1 MRVFDFDN
9 TIYDG
14 ESVIDFYLFSLR
26 RNPKV
31 ARYVPVVLYH
41 LLRYK
46 LGRTTMADLEQ
57 AGRKYAA
64 QYLSSFDDPEG
75 LVRDFWDGHIRK
87 IKAWYHPEKVM
98 ELTSLLVSGR
108 EYDRAGR
115 TLDQQISYLKSVY
128 GAHIQVLHNPEM
140 NVASAR
146 IRDMAARGEDI
157 GELVPG
163 AVAAYIREHR
173 LYQESR

>member
-31 ARYVPVVLYH
+31 ARYVPVVLNH

-46 LGRTTMADLEQ
+46 LGRTTMADLAQ

-64 QYLSSFDDPEG
+64 QYLGSFDDPEG
-75 LVRDFWDGHIRK
+75 LIRDFWDGHMRK
-87 IKAWYHPEKVM
+87 IKAWYHPEKDDVIVTASLNLIM
-98 ELTSLLVSGR
+98 DEVCRRLGVQHCICSVVDRQTLTV
-108 EYDRAGR
+108 EYINFSAN
-115 TLDQQISYLKSVY
+115 KVY
-128 GAHIQVLHNPEM
+128 AF
-140 NVASAR
+140 R
-146 IRDMAARGEDI
+146 
-157 GELVPG
+157 
-163 AVAAYIREHR
+163 
-173 LYQESR
+173 

>member
-64 QYLSSFDDPEG
+64 QYLSSLTTQRGWSGTFGTGICARSKPG
-75 LVRDFWDGHIRK
+75 ITRK
-87 IKAWYHPEKVM
+87 
-98 ELTSLLVSGR
+98 
-108 EYDRAGR
+108 R
-115 TLDQQISYLKSVY
+115 T
-128 GAHIQVLHNPEM
+128 M
-140 NVASAR
+140 
-146 IRDMAARGEDI
+146 
-157 GELVPG
+157 
-163 AVAAYIREHR
+163 
-173 LYQESR
+173 

>member
-57 AGRKYAA
+57 AGRKHAA

-75 LVRDFWDGHIRK
+75 LVRDFWDGHMRPSRQHLYRVGFFIFLLYSSSEESLSTARK
-87 IKAWYHPEKVM
+87 ASWG
-98 ELTSLLVSGR
+98 TS
-108 EYDRAGR
+108 
-115 TLDQQISYLKSVY
+115 T
-128 GAHIQVLHNPEM
+128 
-140 NVASAR
+140 
-146 IRDMAARGEDI
+146 
-157 GELVPG
+157 
-163 AVAAYIREHR
+163 
-173 LYQESR
+173 

>member
-87 IKAWYHPEKVM
+87 IKAWYHPEKDDVIVLM
-98 ELTSLLVSGR
+98 GKGHETYQILKNGTIHLDER
-108 EYDRAGR
+108 EVVAEA
-115 TLDQQISYLKSVY
+115 LKS
-128 GAHIQVLHNPEM
+128 IK
-140 NVASAR
+140 
-146 IRDMAARGEDI
+146 
-157 GELVPG
+157 
-163 AVAAYIREHR
+163 
-173 LYQESR
+173 

>member
-46 LGRTTMADLEQ
+46 LTGIYARSKPGITRKRTM
-57 AGRKYAA
+57 
-64 QYLSSFDDPEG
+64 
-75 LVRDFWDGHIRK
+75 
-87 IKAWYHPEKVM
+87 
-98 ELTSLLVSGR
+98 
-108 EYDRAGR
+108 
-115 TLDQQISYLKSVY
+115 
-128 GAHIQVLHNPEM
+128 
-140 NVASAR
+140 
-146 IRDMAARGEDI
+146 
-157 GELVPG
+157 
-163 AVAAYIREHR
+163 
-173 LYQESR
+173 

>member
-46 LGRTTMADLEQ
+46 LGRTTMA
-57 AGRKYAA
+57 
-64 QYLSSFDDPEG
+64 
-75 LVRDFWDGHIRK
+75 
-87 IKAWYHPEKVM
+87 
-98 ELTSLLVSGR
+98 
-108 EYDRAGR
+108 GR
-115 TLDQQISYLKSVY
+115 TQARRPIPQQL
-128 GAHIQVLHNPEM
+128 
-140 NVASAR
+140 
-146 IRDMAARGEDI
+146 
-157 GELVPG
+157 
-163 AVAAYIREHR
+163 
-173 LYQESR
+173 

>member
-46 LGRTTMADLEQ
+46 LGAHHH
-57 AGRKYAA
+57 GR
-64 QYLSSFDDPEG
+64 LG
-75 LVRDFWDGHIRK
+75 
-87 IKAWYHPEKVM
+87 
-98 ELTSLLVSGR
+98 
-108 EYDRAGR
+108 AGR
-115 TLDQQISYLKSVY
+115 TQARRPIPQQL
-128 GAHIQVLHNPEM
+128 
-140 NVASAR
+140 
-146 IRDMAARGEDI
+146 
-157 GELVPG
+157 
-163 AVAAYIREHR
+163 
-173 LYQESR
+173 

>member
-57 AGRKYAA
+57 AGRKHAA

-87 IKAWYHPEKVM
+87 IKAWYHPVKDDVIVTASLNLIMDEVCRRLGVQHCICSVVDRQTLTVEYINFSANKV
-98 ELTSLLVSGR
+98 SAFRKCFG
-108 EYDRAGR
+108 
-115 TLDQQISYLKSVY
+115 
-128 GAHIQVLHNPEM
+128 
-140 NVASAR
+140 ASAVPDAFYTDNAADRHNR
-146 IRDMAARGEDI
+146 ITRI
-157 GELVPG
+157 K
-163 AVAAYIREHR
+163 
-173 LYQESR
+173 

>member
-57 AGRKYAA
+57 AGRKHAA
-64 QYLSSFDDPEG
+64 QYLSSFDDQRG
-75 LVRDFWDGHIRK
+75 W
-87 IKAWYHPEKVM
+87 
-98 ELTSLLVSGR
+98 SGTFGTGI
-108 EYDRAGR
+108 Y
-115 TLDQQISYLKSVY
+115 
-128 GAHIQVLHNPEM
+128 
-140 NVASAR
+140 AR
-146 IRDMAARGEDI
+146 SK
-157 GELVPG
+157 PG
-163 AVAAYIREHR
+163 ITR
-173 LYQESR
+173 

>member
-46 LGRTTMADLEQ
+46 LGRTTC
-57 AGRKYAA
+57 RI
-64 QYLSSFDDPEG
+64 SS
-75 LVRDFWDGHIRK
+75 VRDGSHK
-87 IKAWYHPEKVM
+87 GN
-98 ELTSLLVSGR
+98 LT
-108 EYDRAGR
+108 A
-115 TLDQQISYLKSVY
+115 
-128 GAHIQVLHNPEM
+128 
-140 NVASAR
+140 
-146 IRDMAARGEDI
+146 
-157 GELVPG
+157 
-163 AVAAYIREHR
+163 
-173 LYQESR
+173 

>member
-57 AGRKYAA
+57 AGRKHAA

-75 LVRDFWDGHIRK
+75 LVRDFSGRAYTQDQ
-87 IKAWYHPEKVM
+87 
-98 ELTSLLVSGR
+98 SLVSPGKGR
-108 EYDRAGR
+108 CDR
-115 TLDQQISYLKSVY
+115 
-128 GAHIQVLHNPEM
+128 
-140 NVASAR
+140 
-146 IRDMAARGEDI
+146 
-157 GELVPG
+157 
-163 AVAAYIREHR
+163 HR
-173 LYQESR
+173 LAEFDYGRGVPPPWGAALYLLRGGPPNPDGGVYQLQRQ

>member
-57 AGRKYAA
+57 AGRKHAA

-87 IKAWYHPEKVM
+87 K
-98 ELTSLLVSGR
+98 
-108 EYDRAGR
+108 
-115 TLDQQISYLKSVY
+115 
-128 GAHIQVLHNPEM
+128 N
-140 NVASAR
+140 SAR
-146 IRDMAARGEDI
+146 R
-157 GELVPG
+157 
-163 AVAAYIREHR
+163 HR
-173 LYQESR
+173 KRLAQKC